1 MSDEDP
7 GFFRNLTG
15 LANAW
20 VSDKRRSLQAEDP
33 TTNVDEYGR
42 SGGKGSYQFGG
53 QDISHSKLR
62 DIKQMRESGGTV
74 SQLMHYKSLLHFGE
88 GVEISVGDNEETE
101 QSVDGYPE
109 PLTLK
114 EWLQDNFDS
123 LDQLL
128 LELGEDAL
136 WYPYAVGEIRQDRT
150 GGFADFLPAQPWTLV
165 PETDAQGEIIAWHEE
180 TRRGASTQ
188 TRTLAPDEIEHL
200 VLHKNS
206 ARDTTGISEVLRN
219 EDEIMAFKE
228 NEMAIRN
235 AIELHGFPQRHVK
248 VGREEGAPVRDQ
260 ELRRVRTLFDP
271 STTDANTAY
280 FTGQDVDVESLEA
293 EQFDYSSIHEM
304 NMRQLT
310 TALGLP
316 LEVGNVGAD
325 GLGSGKPAELRM
337 ALLKLTI
344 TANQRMF
351 CRQFVDSVMRPVI
364 ERYSPF
370 DAEARIEL
378 GLGDPLE
385 DIGDMAQVIQQIG
398 DHLTND
404 EIREKLDMAPHEDEE
419 IGESYRTPAEIE
431 TPEEEQGGGLDE
443 IFNSQKTLADIPQK
457 YTEDTGLSEDDFVP
471 NELILDVVEPTLAF
485 IDEHGLS
492 NPDDQQEGAA
502 RINQLKDHIDNNEPL
517 EPSFWQEILN
527 FHKRHRAQGNDECDE
542 SSLPEKATEIDNSE
556 FDKCHYDN
564 GWFSDRTWGGDPAFE
579 QAERIVSAIEDTEG
593 VQLESDFSDSGT
605 GLVPPDAPEWEAQML
620 SLHEDVT
627 NPNTDGGKELVGFTE
642 STTPEFVKNRITDA
656 IRGGALFS
664 EFDTIPSGDLLELR
678 NAFTDVLTQD
688 SWTINELR
696 DSLAD
701 QFSLTPEKAEV
712 VARTETAA
720 ALNSAR
726 EDGYEEQGLADESR
740 FYWTGATPGDSRQT
754 EACEWLIEKTNP
766 FHGGTPVALEELR
779 ELVEEAP
786 EHDDEMDNN
795 LARPDSWTVHPN
807 ERSTFARAPPS

>member
-1 MSDEDP
+1 MSDDSP

-74 SQLMHYKSLLHFGE
+74 SQLMHYKALLHFGE

-101 QSVDGYPE
+101 QPVEGYPE

-180 TRRGASTQ
+180 TRRGSTTQ

-200 VLHKNS
+200 LIHKNS

-219 EDEIMAFKE
+219 EDEIMAYKE
-228 NEMAIRN
+228 NEQAIQN

-248 VGREEGAPVRDQ
+248 VGREDGAPVRDQ
-260 ELRRVRTLFDP
+260 ELRRIRTLFDP

-280 FTGQDVDVESLEA
+280 FTGQDVDVEALEA

-304 NMRQLT
+304 SMRQLT

-316 LEVGNVGAD
+316 LEVGNVGSD

-370 DAEARIEL
+370 DSEARIEL

-385 DIGDMAQVIQQIG
+385 DIGDMADVITQIG

-419 IGESYRTPAEIE
+419 IGESYRTPAEVE
-431 TPEEEQGGGLDE
+431 QPEDEGGPLDGGGGGL
-443 IFNSQKTLADIPQK
+443 F
-457 YTEDTGLSEDDFVP
+457 
-471 NELILDVVEPTLAF
+471 
-485 IDEHGLS
+485 
-492 NPDDQQEGAA
+492 
-502 RINQLKDHIDNNEPL
+502 
-517 EPSFWQEILN
+517 
-527 FHKRHRAQGNDECDE
+527 
-542 SSLPEKATEIDNSE
+542 SSP
-556 FDKCHYDN
+556 
-564 GWFSDRTWGGDPAFE
+564 R
-579 QAERIVSAIEDTEG
+579 
-593 VQLESDFSDSGT
+593 
-605 GLVPPDAPEWEAQML
+605 
-620 SLHEDVT
+620 
-627 NPNTDGGKELVGFTE
+627 
-642 STTPEFVKNRITDA
+642 
-656 IRGGALFS
+656 
-664 EFDTIPSGDLLELR
+664 
-678 NAFTDVLTQD
+678 
-688 SWTINELR
+688 
-696 DSLAD
+696 SLAVPD
-701 QFSLTPEKAEV
+701 
-712 VARTETAA
+712 
-720 ALNSAR
+720 SAVSIDDR
-726 EDGYEEQGLADESR
+726 S
-740 FYWTGATPGDSRQT
+740 
-754 EACEWLIEKTNP
+754 
-766 FHGGTPVALEELR
+766 
-779 ELVEEAP
+779 EAP
-786 EHDDEMDNN
+786 EGAQIVTGDRGGLYYIPQGTDSDGGSDTSVDSPSEIQSTISNINAEDGKEGLENHVAEKTGIDDVRLPLMDEGEGLERLASSLVMAGELDLTRGVESIELGSTGDEFGSYRYNDSTLNMNFN
-795 LARPDSWTVHPN
+795 LTEEQLGQLEGEQTVGNDVEWFIIH
-807 ERSTFARAPPS
+807 ELAHSEHGQEVGIMDEQETFFEQGMSVSRDGDWVGRSRVDLIEDEVSEYATTNPGEFVAEVYAGLAMGEEYSDDVLDVYEEFGGPSTYEKWRAQQ